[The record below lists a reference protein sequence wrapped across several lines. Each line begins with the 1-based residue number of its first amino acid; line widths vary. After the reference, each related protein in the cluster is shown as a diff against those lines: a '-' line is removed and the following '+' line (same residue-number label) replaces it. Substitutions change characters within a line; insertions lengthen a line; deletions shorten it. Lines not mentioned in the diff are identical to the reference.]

1 MVMDWMLGTDAARV
15 LGVSP
20 DRVKQIANEG
30 GLPALRVGRRG
41 VRVYRRGD
49 VERLAAERQAAKRA
63 AAA

>member
-41 VRVYRRGD
+41 VRVYRRED